1 MFGSIRL
8 VVQSEI
14 KGSIMLS
21 RSLEKARHAYK
32 EKDIE
37 ALRHAHD
44 HHGDEPHKSD
54 HGQYIKSAVYGGLD
68 GIITTF
74 AVVAGV
80 AGASLSAGVVLILG
94 FANLIADGLSMA
106 IGDFLS
112 TRAENEYKEAE
123 YQREKWE
130 FRNYPEGEKKEMI
143 ELYMAKGISEE
154 DARTVVDII
163 AKDEKA
169 WLSIM
174 MVEELGIL
182 YDLESPLKNALVT
195 FVAFAIFGFVP
206 LVIPLLNW
214 MEPGMIPSAFIS
226 SAAITGLTLF
236 IVGALKSKFT
246 ERHWFISGMEM
257 FLVGSVAA
265 AAAYGVGELLSGLA

>member
-1 MFGSIRL
+1 
-8 VVQSEI
+8 
-14 KGSIMLS
+14 MLS

-32 EKDIE
+32 TKDIE
-37 ALRHAHD
+37 ALRVAHD
-44 HHGDEPHKSD
+44 EHGDEPHGSD

-163 AKDEKA
+163 SKDEKA

-174 MVEELGIL
+174 MVEELGLL
-182 YDLESPLKNALVT
+182 YDLESPLKNAVVT
-195 FVAFAIFGFVP
+195 FFSFALFGFVP
-206 LVIPLLNW
+206 LVVPLLNW
-214 MEPGMIPSAFIS
+214 FHPGMVSDPFLAS
-226 SAAITGLTLF
+226 SLITGLTLF
-236 IVGALKSKFT
+236 VLGALKSIFT
-246 ERHWFISGMEM
+246 ERHWFISGLEM
-257 FLVGSVAA
+257 FIVGSIAA
-265 AAAYGVGELLSGLA
+265 SAAYWVGDVLGGLA